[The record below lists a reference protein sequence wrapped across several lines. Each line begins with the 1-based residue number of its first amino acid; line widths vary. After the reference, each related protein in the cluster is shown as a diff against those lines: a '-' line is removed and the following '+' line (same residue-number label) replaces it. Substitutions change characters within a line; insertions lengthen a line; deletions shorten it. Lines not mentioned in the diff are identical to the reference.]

1 MNRDAL
7 LSLYRFHADA
17 NQIVLDTAAQLTE
30 DAFTRE
36 SSPSHGSIR
45 NLLIH
50 ILGGDIYFP
59 AMSAGNQLDPSDAQ
73 ALDEL
78 DSVDAI
84 RARWDAA
91 TESALEFLESLDD
104 DAMGREVTITFD
116 ENTFTL
122 AVWQVFLQQIAHAH
136 MHRGELSILL
146 SQAGHPLPTID
157 LLVHFIKASG
167 QHWPY

>member
-1 MNRDAL
+1 MDHDVL
-7 LSLYRFHADA
+7 LTLYRFHVDA
-17 NQIVLDTAAQLTE
+17 NQTVLDTAALLTE
-30 DAFTRE
+30 DTFTRE

-45 NLLIH
+45 NLLLH

-59 AMSAGNQLDPSDAQ
+59 ATCAGSQPDISELQ

-84 RARWDAA
+84 RARWNAA
-91 TESALEFLESLDD
+91 TDSALAFLESLDD
-104 DAMGREVTITFD
+104 DAMQREVTITFG

-122 AVWQVFLQQIAHAH
+122 AVWQVFMQQIAHAH

-146 SQAGHPLPTID
+146 SEAGYPLPTID
-157 LLVHFIKASG
+157 LMVHFIKASG